1 MSKRYYVARTA
12 AGLSHGNTLVLRK
25 QATVI
30 VYLDMPHR
38 PADMQDRFRLISDD
52 GHSDRTLLRSEAV
65 AKEEGHM
72 TLLFTEV
79 PPLGT
84 YSLYHG
90 LTKEI
95 EIPVLMDVLF
105 ADLASCGE
113 DAVAITRDKAENV
126 VRDARPVP
134 ESDDA
139 LLNDH
144 AADYALDDS
153 EYLDLIAFRTASDGN
168 DSAIA

>member
-1 MSKRYYVARTA
+1 MSKPYYVARTA
-12 AGLSHGNTLVLRK
+12 AGLSHRNTLVLRK

-30 VYLDMPHR
+30 VYLDIPHR

-52 GHSDRTLLRSEAV
+52 GQYDRTLLRSEAV
-65 AKEEGHM
+65 GKDEGHM

-95 EIPVLMDVLF
+95 EIPVFMDVPF
-105 ADLASCGE
+105 ADLSSCE
-113 DAVAITRDKAENV
+113 VDAVAIARDKAE
-126 VRDARPVP
+126 RPDRS
-134 ESDDA
+134 ES
-139 LLNDH
+139 
-144 AADYALDDS
+144 
-153 EYLDLIAFRTASDGN
+153 RTMLS
-168 DSAIA
+168 